1 MCRRGGNRCG
11 FHGFFNSVLI
21 CDAQLRKVKC
31 ENASWFSF
39 FNNYD
44 PLLSEMTKENRFNG
58 YKDDVISENHF
69 VFCSPGNCISLT
81 RNKKIAVI

>member
-1 MCRRGGNRCG
+1 MPLG
-11 FHGFFNSVLI
+11 SV
-21 CDAQLRKVKC
+21 
-31 ENASWFSF
+31 F

-58 YKDDVISENHF
+58 YKDDVICENHF
-69 VFCSPGNCISLT
+69 VFSSPGNCISLT